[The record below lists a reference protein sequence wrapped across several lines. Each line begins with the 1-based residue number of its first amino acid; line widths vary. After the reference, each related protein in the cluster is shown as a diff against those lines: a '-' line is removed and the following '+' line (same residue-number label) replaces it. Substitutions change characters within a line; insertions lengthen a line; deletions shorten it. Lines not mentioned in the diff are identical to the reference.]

1 MKESNIIKIKK
12 MIAVSAAALTAFS
25 LVSCGDA
32 EPAETKK
39 VFADGVS
46 VENIDISGL
55 TMDEGILKLTEPR
68 FILLVRIIPEILIK
82 TGPTH
87 KVMPEVL
94 SGISPHP
101 APVM

>member
-39 VFADGVS
+39 VFADGV
-46 VENIDISGL
+46 
-55 TMDEGILKLTEPR
+55 
-68 FILLVRIIPEILIK
+68 
-82 TGPTH
+82 
-87 KVMPEVL
+87 
-94 SGISPHP
+94 
-101 APVM
+101 